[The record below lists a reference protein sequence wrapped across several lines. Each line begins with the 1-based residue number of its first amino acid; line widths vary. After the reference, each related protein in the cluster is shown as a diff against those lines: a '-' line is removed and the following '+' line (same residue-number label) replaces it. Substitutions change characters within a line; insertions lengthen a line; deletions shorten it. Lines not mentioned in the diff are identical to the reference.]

1 MPQSDFFL
9 GHLPFWVVT
18 YVLSAVGWTC
28 LGRFLLSFFVAP
40 DSTLYIWRAFCWIT
54 GWAVSAAAAIT
65 PRMVPPILLAPIA
78 AVWIFVL
85 RAGASL
91 AMLSAGMVPALSTA
105 AGGG

>member
-40 DSTLYIWRAFCWIT
+40 DSTLYIWRAFRWIT
-54 GWAVSAAAAIT
+54 DWAVSAAAAIT

-91 AMLSAGMVPALSTA
+91 AMFSAGMVPALSTA